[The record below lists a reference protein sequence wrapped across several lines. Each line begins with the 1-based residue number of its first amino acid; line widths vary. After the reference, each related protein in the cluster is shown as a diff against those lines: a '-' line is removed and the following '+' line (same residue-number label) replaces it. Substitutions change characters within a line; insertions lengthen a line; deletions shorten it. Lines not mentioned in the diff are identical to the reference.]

1 MNRQFGILNALRE
14 CTVVGAVAMG
24 LFCLSTE
31 NFWGILLGLTLI
43 LAAFLFSTALRID
56 RGELEQGREL

>member
-1 MNRQFGILNALRE
+1 
-14 CTVVGAVAMG
+14 VGAVAAG

-31 NFWGILLGLTLI
+31 KFWGILLGLTLI

-56 RGELEQGREL
+56 KEELEQGREF

>member
-1 MNRQFGILNALRE
+1 MSRQIGILKAFRE
-14 CTVVGAVAMG
+14 CTVVGAVAAG

-31 NFWGILLGLTLI
+31 KFWGILLGLTLI

-56 RGELEQGREL
+56 KEELEQGREF

>member
-1 MNRQFGILNALRE
+1 MNKHFWILKALRE
-14 CTVVGAVAMG
+14 CTVVLAVAVG

-56 RGELEQGREL
+56 RGELEQGRGF